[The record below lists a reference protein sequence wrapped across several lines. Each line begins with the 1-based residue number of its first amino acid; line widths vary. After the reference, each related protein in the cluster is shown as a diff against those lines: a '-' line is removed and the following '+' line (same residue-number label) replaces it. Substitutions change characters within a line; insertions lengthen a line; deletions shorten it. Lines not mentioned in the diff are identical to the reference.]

1 MKIIIAGA
9 GEVGFHLSKLLSYES
24 HDIILIDSDKDR
36 LLYAD
41 SKLDI
46 KTLQKDATSIK
57 ALKNANIDQTDLF
70 IAVTSSE
77 TTNITACVISK
88 KLGAKKTIARISNS
102 EFTDNKEKINFSELG
117 IDELI
122 STEELATNEIKL
134 LLENATFNETHEF
147 EGGKLTMVAMILSN
161 SAPFVGKTVMES
173 AGIYAGINF
182 MPVIIKRKNSSETI
196 IPRGDTIFKVG
207 DQVYFITLPEGVE
220 ELNGLSAV
228 KNKPIKNVLIL
239 GGSKIGQKTA
249 RDLCGNNLNIKL
261 IEYKKKRAIELAE
274 ELPNALVIYGDGR
287 DVDLLEEENVSDMD
301 AVVAVTG
308 RSETNIMSCLVAQSK
323 GVDRTIALVQ
333 NVDYFSLSKNIGIDT
348 LINKKLLAANS
359 IFRYIRKGDVV
370 EMTILNDVN
379 AEILEF
385 QAHKKS
391 KITKKPIKDL
401 KFPRNAIIGGV
412 IRNDTGLIAL
422 GDFKIQEGD
431 KVVVCCVP
439 NTISKVERFF
449 N

>member
-36 LLYAD
+36 LLYAG

-147 EGGKLTMVAMILSN
+147 EGGKLTMVAMILSK

-196 IPRGDTIFKVG
+196 IPRGDTVFKVG

-385 QAHKKS
+385 QAHTKS
-391 KITKKPIKDL
+391 KITRKPIKDL
-401 KFPRNAIIGGV
+401 RFPRNAIIGGV
-412 IRNDTGLIAL
+412 IRDNTGLIAL

-431 KVVVCCVP
+431 KVVVCCFP

>member
-24 HDIILIDSDKDR
+24 HEIILIDKDKDR

-46 KTLQKDATSIK
+46 KTLQQDATSIQ
-57 ALKNANIDQTDLF
+57 ALKDANIENSDLF

-102 EFTDNKEKINFSELG
+102 EFTDKKKSIDFSELG

-122 STEELATNEIKL
+122 STEELATSEIKL
-134 LLENATFNETHEF
+134 LLEKVTFNETHEF
-147 EGGKLTMVAMILSN
+147 EEGKLTMVAMIISK
-161 SAPFVGKTVMES
+161 SAPIVGKSVME
-173 AGIYAGINF
+173 AANIYAGINF
-182 MPVIIKRKNSSETI
+182 MPIAIKRKDTSETI
-196 IPRGDTIFKVG
+196 IPRGDTVFGIG
-207 DQVYFITLPEGVE
+207 DQVYFITLEKGVE
-220 ELNGLSAV
+220 ELNRLSAI
-228 KNKPIKNVLIL
+228 KNKAIKNVLIL
-239 GGSKIGQKTA
+239 GGSKIGEKTA
-249 RDLCGNNLNIKL
+249 RDLCGKNMNIKI
-261 IEYKKKRAIELAE
+261 IEYNKKRAIELAE
-274 ELPNALVIYGDGR
+274 ELPNALIIYGDGR
-287 DVDLLEEENVSDMD
+287 DVELLEEENVSEMD

-308 RSETNIMSCLVAQSK
+308 RSETNIMSCLVAKSK

-359 IFRYIRKGDVV
+359 IFRYIRKGDVL

-385 QAHKKS
+385 NAPKNS
-391 KITKKPIKDL
+391 KITKKRIKDL
-401 KFPRNAIIGGV
+401 KFPRNAIIGGI
-412 IRNDTGLIAL
+412 IRDNTGLIAL
-422 GDFKIQEGD
+422 GDFQIQEND
-431 KVVVCCVP
+431 KVVVCCFP
-439 NTISKVERFF
+439 KTIPKVERFF

>member
-24 HDIILIDSDKDR
+24 HEIILIDSDKDR
-36 LLYAD
+36 LLYAG

-173 AGIYAGINF
+173 AGIFAGINF
-182 MPVIIKRKNSSETI
+182 MPVIIKRKNSSDTI

-220 ELNGLSAV
+220 ELNGLSAL

-385 QAHKKS
+385 QAHNKS

-412 IRNDTGLIAL
+412 IRDNTGLIAL

-431 KVVVCCVP
+431 KVVVCCFP

>member
-24 HDIILIDSDKDR
+24 HEIILIDKDKDR

-46 KTLQKDATSIK
+46 KTIQQDATSIQ
-57 ALKNANIDQTDLF
+57 ALKEAHIENSDLF

-102 EFTDNKEKINFSELG
+102 EFTDKKKSIDFSELG

-122 STEELATNEIKL
+122 STEELATSEIKL
-134 LLENATFNETHEF
+134 LLEKVTFNETHEF
-147 EGGKLTMVAMILSN
+147 EEGKLTMVAMIISK
-161 SAPFVGKTVMES
+161 SAPFVGKTVME
-173 AGIYAGINF
+173 AANIYAGINF
-182 MPVIIKRKNSSETI
+182 MPIAIKRKDTAETI
-196 IPRGDTIFKVG
+196 IPRGDSTFGIG
-207 DQVYFITLPEGVE
+207 DQVYFITLEKGVE
-220 ELNGLSAV
+220 ELNRLSAV
-228 KNKPIKNVLIL
+228 KNKAIKNVLIL
-239 GGSKIGQKTA
+239 GGSKIGEKTA
-249 RDLCGNNLNIKL
+249 RELCGKNLNIKL
-261 IEYKKKRAIELAE
+261 IEYNKKRAIELAD
-274 ELPNALVIYGDGR
+274 ELPNALIIYGDGR
-287 DVDLLEEENVSDMD
+287 DVELLEEENVSDMD
-301 AVVAVTG
+301 AVIAVTG
-308 RSETNIMSCLVAQSK
+308 RSETNIMSCLVAKSK

-333 NVDYFSLSKNIGIDT
+333 NVDYFSLSKNIGVDT

-359 IFRYIRKGDVV
+359 IFRYIRKGDVL

-379 AEILEF
+379 VEILEF
-385 QAHKKS
+385 NARKNS
-391 KITKKPIKDL
+391 KITKKSIKDL

-412 IRNDTGLIAL
+412 IRDNTGIIAL
-422 GDFKIQEGD
+422 GDFQIQEND
-431 KVVVCCVP
+431 KVVVCCFP
-439 NTISKVERFF
+439 KTISKVEKFF

>member
-24 HDIILIDSDKDR
+24 HEIILIDQDKDR

-46 KTLQKDATSIK
+46 KTLQQDATSIQ
-57 ALKNANIDQTDLF
+57 ALKDANIENSDLF

-88 KLGAKKTIARISNS
+88 KLGAKKTIARIRNS
-102 EFTDNKEKINFSELG
+102 EFTDNKEELNFADLG

-134 LLENATFNETHEF
+134 LLEKVTFNETHEF
-147 EGGKLTMVAMILSN
+147 EGGKLTMVAMILSKT
-161 SAPFVGKTVMES
+161 APIIGKTVMEA

-182 MPVIIKRKNSSETI
+182 MPIVIKRKNSGETI
-196 IPRGDTIFKVG
+196 IPRGDTIFREG
-207 DQVYFITLPEGVE
+207 DQLYFITLQKGVE
-220 ELNGLSAV
+220 ELNRLSDSQ
-228 KNKPIKNVLIL
+228 NKQIKNVLIL
-239 GGSKIGQKTA
+239 GGSKIGEKTA
-249 RDLCGNNLNIKL
+249 RDLCDKNLNIKI

-274 ELPNALVIYGDGR
+274 ELPNAMIIYGDGR
-287 DVDLLEEENVSDMD
+287 DVDLLEEENVSEMD
-301 AVVAVTG
+301 AVIAVTG
-308 RSETNIMSCLVAQSK
+308 RSETNIMSCLMAQSK
-323 GVDRTIALVQ
+323 GVDKTIALVQ

-359 IFRYIRKGDVV
+359 IFRYIRKGDVL

-379 AEILEF
+379 AEIIEF
-385 QAHKKS
+385 HAHKGS
-391 KITKKPIKDL
+391 KITKKQIKDL

-412 IRNDTGLIAL
+412 IRDNTGLIAL
-422 GDFKIQEGD
+422 GDFKIQEDD
-431 KVVVCCVP
+431 KVVVCCFP
-439 NTISKVERFF
+439 KTISKVERFF

>member
-24 HDIILIDSDKDR
+24 HEIILIDKDKDR
-36 LLYAD
+36 LLYAN

-46 KTLQKDATSIK
+46 KTLQHDATSIS
-57 ALKNANIDQTDLF
+57 ALKEAKIEQSDLF

-102 EFTDNKEKINFSELG
+102 EFTSSKMEVNFSELG

-134 LLENATFNETHEF
+134 LLEKVTFNETHEF
-147 EGGKLTMVAMILSN
+147 EGGKLTMVSMILSK
-161 SAPFVGKTVMES
+161 SAPFVGKTVAEA
-173 AGIYAGINF
+173 AGIYAGITF
-182 MPVIIKRKNSSETI
+182 MPIAIKRKNSEETI
-196 IPRGDTIFKVG
+196 IPRGNTIFSVG
-207 DQVYFITLPEGVE
+207 DQAYFITLEKGVE
-220 ELNGLSAV
+220 ELNKLSNTI
-228 KNKPIKNVLIL
+228 NKPIKDVLIL

-249 RDLCGNNLNIKL
+249 RDLCKKGLNIKL
-261 IEYKKKRAIELAE
+261 IEYNKKRAIELAD
-274 ELPNALVIYGDGR
+274 ELPDAMVIYGDGR
-287 DVDLLEEENVSDMD
+287 DVELLEDENVSEMD
-301 AVVAVTG
+301 AVIAVTG

-359 IFRYIRKGDVV
+359 IFRYIRKGDVL

-385 QAHKKS
+385 HAHSDS
-391 KITKKPIKDL
+391 KITKKCIKDL
-401 KFPRNAIIGGV
+401 KFPRDAIIGGV
-412 IRNDTGLIAL
+412 IRDNVGVIAL
-422 GDFKIQEGD
+422 GDFKIREDD
-431 KVVVCCVP
+431 KVVVCCFP
-439 NTISKVERFF
+439 KTIPKVERFF

>member
-9 GEVGFHLSKLLSYES
+9 GVVGFHLSKLLSYES
-24 HDIILIDSDKDR
+24 HEIILIDKDKDR

-46 KTLQKDATSIK
+46 KTLQQDATSIQ
-57 ALKNANIDQTDLF
+57 ALKDANIENSDLF

-102 EFTDNKEKINFSELG
+102 EFTDKKKSIDFSELG

-122 STEELATNEIKL
+122 STEELATSEIKL
-134 LLENATFNETHEF
+134 LLEKVTFNETHEF
-147 EGGKLTMVAMILSN
+147 EEGKLTMVAMIISK
-161 SAPFVGKTVMES
+161 SAPIVGKSVME
-173 AGIYAGINF
+173 AANIYAGINF
-182 MPVIIKRKNSSETI
+182 MPIAIKRKDTSETI
-196 IPRGDTIFKVG
+196 IPRGDTVFGIG
-207 DQVYFITLPEGVE
+207 DQVYFITLEKGVE
-220 ELNGLSAV
+220 ELNRLSAI
-228 KNKPIKNVLIL
+228 KNKAIKNVLIL
-239 GGSKIGQKTA
+239 GGSKIGEKTA
-249 RDLCGNNLNIKL
+249 RDLCGKNMNIKI
-261 IEYKKKRAIELAE
+261 IEYNKKRAIELAE
-274 ELPNALVIYGDGR
+274 ELPNALIIYGDGR
-287 DVDLLEEENVSDMD
+287 DVELLEEENVSEMD

-308 RSETNIMSCLVAQSK
+308 RSETNIMSCLVAKSK

-359 IFRYIRKGDVV
+359 IFRYIRKGDVL

-385 QAHKKS
+385 NAPKNS
-391 KITKKPIKDL
+391 KITKKRIKDL
-401 KFPRNAIIGGV
+401 KFPRNAIIGGI
-412 IRNDTGLIAL
+412 IRDNTGLIAL
-422 GDFKIQEGD
+422 GDFQIQEND
-431 KVVVCCVP
+431 KVVVCCFP
-439 NTISKVERFF
+439 KTIPKVERFF

>member
-24 HDIILIDSDKDR
+24 HEIILIDKDKDR

-46 KTLQKDATSIK
+46 KTMQRDATSIQ
-57 ALKNANIDQTDLF
+57 ALKDANIENSDLF

-88 KLGAKKTIARISNS
+88 KLGVKKTIARISNS
-102 EFTDNKEKINFSELG
+102 EFTDNKESINFSELG

-134 LLENATFNETHEF
+134 LLEKVTFNETHEF
-147 EGGKLTMVAMILSN
+147 EQGKLTMVAMILSR
-161 SAPFVGKTVMES
+161 SAPVVGKTVKEAASM
-173 AGIYAGINF
+173 YAGINF
-182 MPVIIKRKNSSETI
+182 MPIVIKRKNTNETI
-196 IPRGDTIFKVG
+196 IPRGDTVFKVG
-207 DQVYFITLPEGVE
+207 DQLYFITLQKGVE
-220 ELNGLSAV
+220 ELNRLSDAE
-228 KNKPIKNVLIL
+228 NKPIKNVLIL
-239 GGSKIGQKTA
+239 GGSKIGEKTA
-249 RDLCGNNLNIKL
+249 RDLCGKNLNITL
-261 IEYKKKRAIELAE
+261 IEYNKKRAIELAE
-274 ELPNALVIYGDGR
+274 ELPNALVVYGDGR
-287 DVDLLEEENVSDMD
+287 DVELLEEENVSEMD

-323 GVDRTIALVQ
+323 GVDRTVALVQ

-359 IFRYIRKGDVV
+359 IFRYIRKGEVL

-385 QAHKKS
+385 KAHKNS
-391 KITKKPIKDL
+391 KITKKNVKDL

-412 IRNDTGLIAL
+412 IRDNIGIIAL
-422 GDFKIQEGD
+422 GDFRIKEDD
-431 KVVVCCVP
+431 KVVVCCFP
-439 NTISKVERFF
+439 KTISKVERFF

>member
-24 HDIILIDSDKDR
+24 HEIILIDQDKDR

-46 KTLQKDATSIK
+46 KTLQQDATSIQ
-57 ALKNANIDQTDLF
+57 ALKDANIENSDLF

-102 EFTDNKEKINFSELG
+102 EFTDSKNSIDFSDLG

-122 STEELATNEIKL
+122 STEELATSEIKL
-134 LLENATFNETHEF
+134 LLEKVTFNETHEF
-147 EGGKLTMVAMILSN
+147 EEGKLTMVALTISK
-161 SAPFVGKTVMES
+161 SAPIVGKSVME
-173 AGIYAGINF
+173 AANIYAGINF
-182 MPVIIKRKNSSETI
+182 MPIAIKIKNTSETI
-196 IPRGDTIFKVG
+196 IPRGDTIFGVG
-207 DQVYFITLPEGVE
+207 DQVYFITLEKGVE
-220 ELNGLSAV
+220 ELNRLSAV
-228 KNKPIKNVLIL
+228 KKKQIKNVLIL
-239 GGSKIGQKTA
+239 GGSKIGEKTA
-249 RDLCGNNLNIKL
+249 RDLCGKNLNIKL
-261 IEYKKKRAIELAE
+261 IEYNKKRAIELAE
-274 ELPNALVIYGDGR
+274 LLPNALIIYGDGR
-287 DVDLLEEENVSDMD
+287 DVELLEEENVSEMD

-308 RSETNIMSCLVAQSK
+308 RSETNIMSCLVAKSK
-323 GVDRTIALVQ
+323 GVDRTVALVQ

-359 IFRYIRKGDVV
+359 IFRYIRKGDVL

-379 AEILEF
+379 VEILEF
-385 QAHKKS
+385 NAPKNS
-391 KITKKPIKDL
+391 KITKKSIKDL
-401 KFPRNAIIGGV
+401 KFPRNAIIGGI
-412 IRNDTGLIAL
+412 IRNNTGMIPL
-422 GDFKIQEGD
+422 GDFQIQEND
-431 KVVVCCVP
+431 KVVVCCFP
-439 NTISKVERFF
+439 KTIPKVERFF

>member
-24 HDIILIDSDKDR
+24 HEIILIDKDKDR

-41 SKLDI
+41 TKLDI
-46 KTLQKDATSIK
+46 KTLQQDATSIQ
-57 ALKNANIDQTDLF
+57 ALKDAHIENSDLF

-102 EFTDNKEKINFSELG
+102 EFTENKEKINFAELG

-122 STEELATNEIKL
+122 STEELATSEIKL
-134 LLENATFNETHEF
+134 LLKKVTFNETHEF
-147 EGGKLTMVAMILSN
+147 EDGKLTMVAMTLSR
-161 SAPFVGKTVMES
+161 SAPVVGKSVKEA
-173 AGIYAGINF
+173 AGIYVGINF
-182 MPVIIKRKNSSETI
+182 MPIAIKRKNTADTI
-196 IPRGDTIFKVG
+196 IPRGDTIFQVG
-207 DQVYFITLPEGVE
+207 DQVYFITLEKGVD
-220 ELNGLSAV
+220 ELNRLSAAES
-228 KNKPIKNVLIL
+228 KPIKNVMIL
-239 GGSKIGQKTA
+239 GGSKIGEKTA
-249 RDLCGNNLNIKL
+249 RDLCGKGLNIKL
-261 IEYKKKRAIELAE
+261 VEYHKKRAIELAE
-274 ELPNALVIYGDGR
+274 ELPNAMVIYGDAR
-287 DVDLLEEENVSDMD
+287 DVELLEEENVSEMD

-308 RSETNIMSCLVAQSK
+308 RSETNIMSCLMAQSK
-323 GVDRTIALVQ
+323 GVKRTVALVQ

-359 IFRYIRKGDVV
+359 IFRYIRKGDVL

-379 AEILEF
+379 AEIIEF
-385 QAHKKS
+385 QAHKGS
-391 KITKKPIKDL
+391 KITKKSIKDL

-412 IRNDTGLIAL
+412 IRDNTGIIAL
-422 GDFKIQEGD
+422 GDFKIQEDD
-431 KVVVCCVP
+431 KVVICCFP
-439 NTISKVERFF
+439 KTISKVERFF